1 MSSELEVLFSSAAR
15 VEILRLFL
23 LNPDRRFYQR
33 EVERE
38 AGQPI
43 RAVQREVE
51 RLEGIELLLRSEE
64 GNRVYYRLN
73 PGFPLMAELEGLFRK
88 AAGIAG
94 VGKQVKPRSLLPPE
108 PSAVRQ
114 PFAWMETP
122 LAPPLPAALRRVQ
135 VEGEWDRAY

>member
-1 MSSELEVLFSSAAR
+1 MTSELEVLFSSTAR

-23 LNPDRRFYQR
+23 LNPHRPFYQR
-33 EVERE
+33 EIERE
-38 AGQPI
+38 TGQPI

-51 RLEGIELLLRSEE
+51 RLAGIDLLLRSEE

-73 PGFPLMAELEGLFRK
+73 SSFPLVAELEGLFRK
-88 AAGIAG
+88 ATGIAG
-94 VGKQVKPRSLLPPE
+94 LEERAEPQGSLPLE
-108 PSAVRQ
+108 PSTIGQ

-122 LAPPLPAALRRVQ
+122 PAPPLPAALRRVQ